1 MNIKTIFALFSLLS
15 LLSLI
20 SCDDDLNSVGGSIQP
35 PGDRIKTATDTIS
48 LTAKT
53 VSMRDS
59 VYARTIQGVLGQYE
73 DKLFGT
79 IKSDY
84 LCQFMFPEEAKFS
97 DTFVKIDS
105 TLLVLKFINYQGDS
119 LTPMGLTVYPVDRAL
134 PEDFYTNVD
143 PARYSDLSEPLISRA
158 YTVAGSEMYNSS
170 AKVRQIT
177 SELGV
182 PFGQK
187 IYDAW
192 KNKIITDDETFNDF
206 FKGMYITT
214 TSGTGNIIDVL
225 DTSIEIHYTKTY
237 VNAANVTRDTV
248 AVFSIAVTPEV
259 IQLNHIKNKNPEELF
274 IEGTDA
280 TYLKTPAG
288 VYTEVTFPVSTI
300 AQNME
305 KANMSTINSAL
316 FSVKG
321 YTEKED
327 VSDFSLGRPEALLLI
342 PKDSIDSFFKGR
354 KRPYPY
360 DMTKNYVFLASSK
373 FGSVANNIY
382 SFGNISPAIKAYKDK
397 NVDKI
402 TYAIIPVKCDY
413 TYNSYGYAENVL
425 AVYHDMVPSTAIL
438 RNDPKNV
445 RLELVYSKF

>member
-1 MNIKTIFALFSLLS
+1 MNIRTIFALFSLFS

-20 SCDDDLNSVGGSIQP
+20 SCDDDLNSIGGSIQP

-48 LTAKT
+48 LTART

-59 VYARTIQGVLGQYE
+59 VYARTMQGVLGQYE

-84 LCQFMFPEEAKFS
+84 LCQFYFPEEAKFS

-105 TLLVLKFINYQGDS
+105 VVFAVKFIKHQGDS
-119 LTPMGLTVYPVDRAL
+119 LAPMGLTVYPVDKAL
-134 PEDFYTNVD
+134 TEDFYTNVD
-143 PARYSDLSEPLISRA
+143 PAKYSDLSEPLTSRA
-158 YTVAGSEMYNSS
+158 YTVAGSEVYNST

-192 KNKIITDDETFNDF
+192 KNGTINDEKTFNKF
-206 FKGMYITT
+206 FPGMYVTT
-214 TSGTGNIIDVL
+214 TSGTGSIIDVL
-225 DTSIEIHYTKTY
+225 DTSIDIHYTKTY
-237 VNAANVTRDTV
+237 VDTTNVTRDTV
-248 AVFSIAVTPEV
+248 DIFSIAVTPEI

-327 VSDFSLGRPEALLLI
+327 DSDFSLGRPEALLLI

-354 KRPYPY
+354 MRPYPY
-360 DMTKNYVFLASSK
+360 DTTKDYAFLASSK

-382 SFGNISPAIKAYKDK
+382 SFGNISPAIKRYKDK

-413 TYNSYGYAENVL
+413 TYNSYGYAENVVT
-425 AVYHDMVPSTAIL
+425 VYHDMVPSTAIL
-438 RNDPKNV
+438 RNNPENV